1 MIPREVFEESLLHFL
16 APVRRHLED
25 PTVSEIMINGP
36 DQVFIERKG
45 MLQKTDDRFPTSESL
60 VSALRNAA
68 QFVGKHI
75 DEDYPIV
82 EAHLPD
88 GSRLQGVLPPLA
100 SSGPYL
106 CIRRFFQTSLTRER
120 LIASGTVSEEA
131 AEALA
136 AMVAG
141 KCNILVSGGTGT
153 GKTSMLNWLT
163 SYVPRGERVGVIE
176 DTKEVQV
183 LHEHVFQMTSRPAN
197 QDGRGAVTIRDLFRA
212 SLRMRPD
219 RIIVG
224 EIRGGEAIDIVQAM
238 VSGHGGCLATL
249 HASHPR
255 DSLTRLETMALT
267 SDVEIPLTALRLQ
280 IASGVDAIVQV
291 SRRRDGQRVIT
302 HISEV
307 LGYNM
312 AESRYEVQDLFHRV
326 YESAEDGGRLVS
338 TGITPRFA
346 EHMEE
351 HGATWPLQ
359 ELTNVKG
366 KPS

>member
-16 APVRRHLED
+16 GPVRRHLED
-25 PTVSEIMINGP
+25 ATVSEVMINGP
-36 DQVFIERKG
+36 DQVFIERG
-45 MLQKTDDRFPTSESL
+45 GILQKTRDRFDGPDSL
-60 VSALRNAA
+60 ITVLRNAA

-75 DEDYPIV
+75 DEEYPIV

-100 SSGPYL
+100 NNGPFI
-106 CIRRFFQTSLTRER
+106 CIRRFFQSSLTRER
-120 LIASGTVSEEA
+120 LIASGTVTEEA
-131 AEALA
+131 ALALE
-136 AMVAG
+136 AMVKG
-141 KCNILVSGGTGT
+141 KANVLVAGGTGT

-163 SYVPRGERVGVIE
+163 SFVSPGERIGIIE

-183 LHEHVFQMTSRPAN
+183 RHEHVFQMTSRPAD

-224 EIRGGEAIDIVQAM
+224 EIRGGEALDIVQAM

-255 DSLTRLETMALT
+255 DTLTRLETMAMM
-267 SDVEIPLTALRLQ
+267 SDIEMPLTALRLQ
-280 IASGVDAIVQV
+280 IASGVNAIVQV
-291 SRRRDGQRVIT
+291 SRRRDGKRVIT

-307 LGYNM
+307 LGYN
-312 AESRYEVQDLFHRV
+312 AEQSRYEIQDLFTRD
-326 YESAEDGGRLVS
+326 YRDADDGGTLLR
-338 TGITPRFA
+338 TGVTPQFA
-346 EHMEE
+346 EVLEE
-351 HGATWPLQ
+351 HGVPWPFE
-359 ELTNVKG
+359 ELTDARRL
-366 KPS
+366 S

>member
-1 MIPREVFEESLLHFL
+1 MIPREVFEETLLHFL
-16 APVRRHLED
+16 APVRRHLQD

-36 DQVFIERKG
+36 EQVYIERRG
-45 MLQKTDDRFPTSESL
+45 LLQKTEDRFQNADALIS
-60 VSALRNAA
+60 VLRNAA

-75 DEDYPIV
+75 DEDYPII

-100 SSGPYL
+100 TSGPYL

-120 LIASGTVSEEA
+120 LIASGTVSDDA

-183 LHEHVFQMTSRPAN
+183 MHEHVFQMTSRPAN
-197 QDGRGAVTIRDLFRA
+197 QDGRGAIGIRDLFRA

-224 EIRGGEAIDIVQAM
+224 EIRGGEALDIVQAM

-291 SRRRDGQRVIT
+291 SRRRDGQRVVT

-307 LGYNM
+307 LGYN
-312 AESRYEVQDLFHRV
+312 AEQSRYEIQDLFHRV
-326 YESAEDGGRLVS
+326 YENADDGGRLVR

-351 HGATWPLQ
+351 HGAVWPFS
-359 ELTNVKG
+359 ELTQVKG
-366 KPS
+366 RPS

>member
-1 MIPREVFEESLLHFL
+1 
-16 APVRRHLED
+16 
-25 PTVSEIMINGP
+25 
-36 DQVFIERKG
+36 
-45 MLQKTDDRFPTSESL
+45 
-60 VSALRNAA
+60 
-68 QFVGKHI
+68 
-75 DEDYPIV
+75 
-82 EAHLPD
+82 
-88 GSRLQGVLPPLA
+88 
-100 SSGPYL
+100 
-106 CIRRFFQTSLTRER
+106 
-120 LIASGTVSEEA
+120 LIASGTVSEDA

-163 SYVPRGERVGVIE
+163 SYVPKGERVGVIE

-183 LHEHVFQMTSRPAN
+183 LHEHVFQMTSRPADA
-197 QDGRGAVTIRDLFRA
+197 DGRGAVTIRDLFRA

-224 EIRGGEAIDIVQAM
+224 EIRGGEALDIVQAM

-255 DSLTRLETMALT
+255 DTMTRLETMALT

-280 IASGVDAIVQV
+280 IASGVDAIVQL

-312 AESRYEVQDLFHRV
+312 AESRYEIQDLFHRV
-326 YESAEDGGRLVS
+326 YENSEDGGRLVS
-338 TGITPRFA
+338 TGVVPRFA

-351 HGATWPLQ
+351 HGSLWPLN
-359 ELTNVKG
+359 EPTNVKG
-366 KPS
+366 RPS

>member
-1 MIPREVFEESLLHFL
+1 MIPREVFEETLLHFL
-16 APVRRHLED
+16 APVRRHLVD

-36 DQVFIERKG
+36 DQVFIERRG
-45 MLQKTDDRFPTSESL
+45 MLQKTEDRFATSEAL
-60 VSALRNAA
+60 VAVLRNAA

-120 LIASGTVSEEA
+120 LIASGTVSEDA

-163 SYVPRGERVGVIE
+163 SYVPKGERVGVIE

-183 LHEHVFQMTSRPAN
+183 LHEHVFQMTSRPADA
-197 QDGRGAVTIRDLFRA
+197 DGRGAVTIRDLFRA

-224 EIRGGEAIDIVQAM
+224 EIRGGEALDIVQAM

-255 DSLTRLETMALT
+255 DTMTRLETMALT

-280 IASGVDAIVQV
+280 IASGVDAIVQL
-291 SRRRDGQRVIT
+291 SRRRDGQRVVT

-312 AESRYEVQDLFHRV
+312 AESRYEIQDLFHRV
-326 YESAEDGGRLVS
+326 YEGAEDGGRLVS
-338 TGITPRFA
+338 TGVTPRFA

-351 HGATWPLQ
+351 HGALWPLN
-359 ELTNVKG
+359 EPTNVKG
-366 KPS
+366 RPS